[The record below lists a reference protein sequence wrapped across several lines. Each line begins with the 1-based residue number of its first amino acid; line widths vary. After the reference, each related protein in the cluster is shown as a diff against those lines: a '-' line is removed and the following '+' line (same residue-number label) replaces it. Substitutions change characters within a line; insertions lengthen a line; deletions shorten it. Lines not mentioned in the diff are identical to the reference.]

1 MKRLVIALVV
11 LCALLATFLAV
22 NGQMVLTGRLA
33 DRPLP
38 LISGGPAVAA
48 AARIWIDTDAACGA
62 APRADPDDC
71 FAIIWLLAQGADV
84 IGISTSF
91 GNAAGDVV
99 AATVTGLAAAL
110 AQPSPQVYTGYVAPA
125 DAGAGAGT
133 DAAPAPPGVIA
144 LQAARAEG
152 PLTILALGPLTNIA
166 AALQERPDLQANVT
180 RLVAV
185 MGHRPGH
192 LFHAAEGRGNGV
204 AWGHGPIFR
213 DLNVAAD
220 TNAVTAVL
228 ALGLPLTLIP
238 FDAATGTLITAD
250 DLDRLASQ
258 SAGMAYVS
266 RTAQS

>member
-1 MKRLVIALVV
+1 MKRLVIAVVV

-48 AARIWIDTDAACGA
+48 AAGIWSDTDAACGA

-71 FAIIWLLAQGADV
+71 FAIVWLLAQGADV

-125 DAGAGAGT
+125 DAGAGAGAGT

-144 LQAARAEG
+144 LQAALAEG
-152 PLTILALGPLTNIA
+152 PLTILALGPFDKHRRCPARA
-166 AALQERPDLQANVT
+166 ARSAGQC
-180 RLVAV
+180 
-185 MGHRPGH
+185 
-192 LFHAAEGRGNGV
+192 HAACRGNG
-204 AWGHGPIFR
+204 APARASLSPRRGKGQRRSMGPWP
-213 DLNVAAD
+213 DLSRSERGGGYKGGDRGSGLGPSPDAD
-220 TNAVTAVL
+220 
-228 ALGLPLTLIP
+228 PL
-238 FDAATGTLITAD
+238 
-250 DLDRLASQ
+250 
-258 SAGMAYVS
+258 
-266 RTAQS
+266 